1 MIGSSIFEEKSN
13 STLLNTMVK
22 KIGLPLIKKKVSPTT
37 NSAPRKRKSTNNKLS
52 AASSLTNKNSP
63 KIRRIEHKSLVQKED
78 QTVPSMM
85 TLTSGVG
92 AVADLFNLRQGTPR
106 GPHMLLSSSSTTPPP
121 SQVPE
126 FAFSNMMRKMASK
139 YQQNDMK
146 DSEDDQPTVDNPY
159 G

>member
-1 MIGSSIFEEKSN
+1 MEE
-13 STLLNTMVK
+13 
-22 KIGLPLIKKKVSPTT
+22 KIGLPLIKKTISSTT

-52 AASSLTNKNSP
+52 AKASLSNKNSS
-63 KIRRIEHKSLVQKED
+63 KVRRIEHKSLVQKED
-78 QTVPSMM
+78 QTVPSMT

-106 GPHMLLSSSSTTPPP
+106 GPNMLLSSSSTTPPP
-121 SQVPE
+121 PQVPE

-139 YQQNDMK
+139 YQQNDIK
-146 DSEDDQPTVDNPY
+146 ESEDDQPTADNPY